1 MSRPMCA
8 HWRAPDDYCEAEVA
22 HDGDYCSEHD
32 PDWTEPDA
40 DFTRDG
46 MREEC
51 A

>member
-1 MSRPMCA
+1 MSRPMRA
-8 HWRAPDDYCEAEVA
+8 HWRAPDDYCE
-22 HDGDYCSEHD
+22 S
-32 PDWTEPDA
+32 EPDA